1 MRVYVPIRNL
11 LKTSRVG
18 PVRMPPLRE
27 LRPPGRLGSGNQHV
41 GFDVVWAGNVFDQ
54 RDQGVRI

>member
-1 MRVYVPIRNL
+1 MPIRNL

-27 LRPPGRLGSGNQHV
+27 LKPPGRLGSGNQHA